1 MATTLNRVNPRMVS
15 DSSQAAGLQVRVR
28 RTLTSEDGRFQ
39 LDVTFALE
47 KGITILFG
55 PSGAGK
61 TTLLDCIAG
70 LADPDQGRIVVGG
83 RVLLDS
89 EQGISLGAI
98 ERKIGYVF
106 QDLALFPHLSVAANV
121 AYGLGALKAEDRKQ
135 RVADALES
143 LGISELRM
151 RRPAELSGGERQRVA
166 LARALVTQP
175 SVLLLDEPLAAL
187 DMPVRMKIAEDLRRS
202 IQELPIP
209 VLYVTHSR
217 DEVFMLGERMLMLER
232 GKIIAEGTPHQVM
245 SAPRSETVAQLA
257 GFENVFDAEVTSIHE
272 ERGTMTC
279 KVTAPGLGRARLP
292 AVPTNP
298 KEGNGTTEVVPSCG
312 DEPVGHLA
320 QIELETPLVRAEVGW
335 KLRVGISAGDVLL
348 ATSAPVGLSARNIL
362 PGKLLS
368 LWQRDMIV
376 VARVDCGVEMAV
388 HLTLAARDSLQ
399 LTPGRQVWLIVKTH
413 SCHLLAG

>member
-1 MATTLNRVNPRMVS
+1 MATTLNRVNRRPTS
-15 DSSQAAGLQVRVR
+15 DPIDGAGLQVRVR
-28 RTLTSEDGRFQ
+28 RALFSDDGVFQ
-39 LDVTFALE
+39 LDVAFALE
-47 KGITILFG
+47 QGITILFG

-70 LADPDQGRIVVGG
+70 LTDPDQGRIVAGSG
-83 RVLLDS
+83 VLFDS
-89 EQGISLGAI
+89 EEGVNLDAT

-106 QDLALFPHLSVAANV
+106 QDLALFPHLTVEANV
-121 AYGLGALKAEDRKQ
+121 AYGLGRLKVEERKQ
-135 RVADALES
+135 RVAGALDS
-143 LGISELRM
+143 LAISELRT

-202 IQELPIP
+202 IQALLIP

-232 GKIIAEGTPHQVM
+232 GKIIAEGTPHEVM

-257 GFENVFDAEVTSIHE
+257 GFENVFDVEVTSIHE

-279 KVTAPGLGRARLP
+279 RVNASGAVRACPP
-292 AVPTNP
+292 AVPTRP
-298 KEGNGTTEVVPSCG
+298 GEINGTTEVVSSHG
-312 DEPVGHLA
+312 DKPAVHFT
-320 QIELETPLVRAEVGW
+320 QIELETPLVRAEVGS

-348 ATSAPVGLSARNIL
+348 ATSVPVGLSARNIL
-362 PGKLLS
+362 PGRVVS

-376 VARVDCGVEMAV
+376 VVRVDCGIEMAV

-399 LTPGRQVWLIVKTH
+399 LSPGRPVWLIVKTH
-413 SCHLLAG
+413 SCHLLA

>member
-1 MATTLNRVNPRMVS
+1 MATTLNRLHPKASS
-15 DSSQAAGLQVRVR
+15 DSTVSSALQVRVR
-28 RTLTSEDGRFQ
+28 RTLTSEDGSFQ
-39 LDVTFALE
+39 LDVAFALE

-70 LADPDQGRIVVGG
+70 LTDPDQGQIATGA
-83 RVLLDS
+83 RVMFDS
-89 EQGISLGAI
+89 EEGINLSPR

-106 QDLALFPHLSVAANV
+106 QDLALFPHLTVEANV
-121 AYGLGALKAEDRKQ
+121 AYGIGGLKAEDRK
-135 RVADALES
+135 RRLADSLES
-143 LGISELRM
+143 LGIADLSA

-187 DMPVRMKIAEDLRRS
+187 DMPVRMKIAEDLRKS
-202 IQELPIP
+202 IQSLPIP
-209 VLYVTHSR
+209 LLYVTHSR

-257 GFENVFDAEVTSIHE
+257 GFENVFDAEVTSIRE

-279 KVTAPGLGRARLP
+279 KLGERK
-292 AVPTNP
+292 V
-298 KEGNGTTEVVPSCG
+298 
-312 DEPVGHLA
+312 
-320 QIELETPLVRAEVGW
+320 ELETPLVRAEVGS
-335 KLRVGISAGDVLL
+335 KLRVGVSAGDVLL

-362 PGKLLS
+362 PGKLVS

-376 VARVDCGVEMAV
+376 VARVDCGVEMSV
-388 HLTLAARDSLQ
+388 HLTLAARDALQ
-399 LTPGRQVWLIVKTH
+399 LSPGRPVWLIVKTH
-413 SCHLLAG
+413 SCHLLG

>member
-1 MATTLNRVNPRMVS
+1 MATTLNRTDPTTVLNITQS
-15 DSSQAAGLQVRVR
+15 GGLQVRIR
-28 RTLTSEDGRFQ
+28 RTLTSDDGGFQ
-39 LDVTFALE
+39 LDVEFALE

-70 LADPDQGRIVVGG
+70 LNDPDEGQIVIGAT
-83 RVLLDS
+83 VLVDS
-89 EQGISLGAI
+89 QAGINLSAT
-98 ERKIGYVF
+98 ERNIGYVF
-106 QDLALFPHLSVAANV
+106 QDLALFPHMAVEANV
-121 AYGLGALKAEDRKQ
+121 AYGLGGLKLEDRKL
-135 RVADALES
+135 RVAEALES
-143 LGISELRM
+143 MGISELRT
-151 RRPAELSGGERQRVA
+151 RHPAELSGGERQRVA

-187 DMPVRMKIAEDLRRS
+187 DMPVRTKIAEDLRRS
-202 IQELPIP
+202 VQALPIP

-232 GKIIAEGTPHQVM
+232 GKIIAQGTPHQVM

-279 KVTAPGLGRARLP
+279 KVTAPGSGKARLP
-292 AVPTNP
+292 AVPINP
-298 KEGNGTTEVVPSCG
+298 NECNGRTEVVPSRG
-312 DEPVGHLA
+312 EPVTPSA
-320 QIELETPLVRAEVGW
+320 QIELETPLVRAEVGS
-335 KLRVGISAGDVLL
+335 KLRVGISAGDILL

-368 LWQRDMIV
+368 LSQRDMIV
-376 VARVDCGVEMAV
+376 VARVDCGVEMSV

-399 LTPGRQVWLIVKTH
+399 LSPGRQVWLIVKTH
-413 SCHLLAG
+413 SCHLLA

>member
-1 MATTLNRVNPRMVS
+1 MATTLNRANPSVAS
-15 DSSQAAGLQVRVR
+15 DSALGSMLQVRVR
-28 RTLTSEDGRFQ
+28 RTLNSEDGGFQ
-39 LDVTFALE
+39 LDVSLVLE

-70 LADPDQGRIVVGG
+70 LAEPERGRIAYGA
-83 RVLLDS
+83 RILFDS
-89 EQGISLGAI
+89 DDGINLSAI

-106 QDLALFPHLSVAANV
+106 QDLALFPHLSVEANI
-121 AYGLGALKAEDRKQ
+121 AYGLGGIKAEDRRH
-135 RVADALES
+135 RVASALES
-143 LGISELRM
+143 LGISDLRA
-151 RRPAELSGGERQRVA
+151 RRPGELSGGERQRVA
-166 LARALVTQP
+166 LARALVMRP

-202 IQELPIP
+202 IRELPIP

-245 SAPRSETVAQLA
+245 SAPRRETVAQLA

-272 ERGTMTC
+272 ERGTMMC
-279 KVTAPGLGRARLP
+279 KIG
-292 AVPTNP
+292 
-298 KEGNGTTEVVPSCG
+298 EGKV
-312 DEPVGHLA
+312 
-320 QIELETPLVRAEVGW
+320 ELETPLVRAEVGS
-335 KLRVGISAGDVLL
+335 KLRIGISAGDVLL

-362 PGKLLS
+362 SGKLLS

-376 VARVDCGVEMAV
+376 VARVDCGVEMSV

-399 LTPGRQVWLIVKTH
+399 LTAGRQVWLIVKTH
-413 SCHLLAG
+413 SCHLLG

>member
-1 MATTLNRVNPRMVS
+1 MATTLNRVNPRVVS
-15 DSSQAAGLQVRVR
+15 DSSHGAGLQVRVR
-28 RTLTSEDGRFQ
+28 RTLTSEDGGFQ
-39 LDVTFALE
+39 LNVAFAVE

-61 TTLLDCIAG
+61 TTLLDSIAG
-70 LADPDQGRIVVGG
+70 LTDPDQGRIAVGE
-83 RVLLDS
+83 RVLFDS
-89 EQGISLGAI
+89 EEGLNLSPT
-98 ERKIGYVF
+98 ERRIGYVF
-106 QDLALFPHLSVAANV
+106 QDLALFPHLTVEANV
-121 AYGLGALKAEDRKQ
+121 AYGLGGLKSEDRKQ
-135 RVADALES
+135 RVAGALEA
-143 LGISELRM
+143 LGISELRA

-187 DMPVRMKIAEDLRRS
+187 DMPVRMKIAEDLRKS
-202 IQELPIP
+202 IQALPIP

-257 GFENVFDAEVTSIHE
+257 GFENVFDAEVISIHE

-279 KVTAPGLGRARLP
+279 LIG
-292 AVPTNP
+292 
-298 KEGNGTTEVVPSCG
+298 GNK
-312 DEPVGHLA
+312 L
-320 QIELETPLVRAEVGW
+320 ELETPLVRAEMGS

-376 VARVDCGVEMAV
+376 VARVDCGVEIAV

-399 LTPGRQVWLIVKTH
+399 LTPGSQVWLIVKTH
-413 SCHLLAG
+413 SCHLLG

>member
-1 MATTLNRVNPRMVS
+1 MATTLNRADPATVENT
-15 DSSQAAGLQVRVR
+15 SQRIGLQVRVR
-28 RTLTSEDGRFQ
+28 RTLTGEDGGFQ
-39 LDVTFALE
+39 LDVTFALQN
-47 KGITILFG
+47 GITILFG

-70 LADPDQGRIVVGG
+70 LTDLNEGRIVVGA
-83 RVLLDS
+83 RVLIDS
-89 EQGISLGAI
+89 EAGINLSAA
-98 ERKIGYVF
+98 ERNIGYVF
-106 QDLALFPHLSVAANV
+106 QDLALFPHMTVEANV
-121 AYGLGALKAEDRKQ
+121 GYGLGGLKAEDRKQ
-135 RVADALES
+135 RVAGALEG
-143 LGISELRM
+143 LGISDLHA

-202 IQELPIP
+202 VQALPIP

-257 GFENVFDAEVTSIHE
+257 GFENVFAAEVTSIHE

-279 KVTAPGLGRARLP
+279 KVTASGLGRARLP
-292 AVPTNP
+292 AVPANP
-298 KEGNGTTEVVPSCG
+298 NEGNGTTEVVPSRD

-320 QIELETPLVRAEVGW
+320 QIELETPLVRAEVGS

-348 ATSAPVGLSARNIL
+348 ATAAPVGLSARNIL

-376 VARVDCGVEMAV
+376 VARVDCGVEMSV

-413 SCHLLAG
+413 SCHLLA

>member
-15 DSSQAAGLQVRVR
+15 DSSQGAGLQVRVR

-143 LGISELRM
+143 LGISELRV

-292 AVPTNP
+292 AVATNP

-320 QIELETPLVRAEVGW
+320 QIELETPLVRAEVGS